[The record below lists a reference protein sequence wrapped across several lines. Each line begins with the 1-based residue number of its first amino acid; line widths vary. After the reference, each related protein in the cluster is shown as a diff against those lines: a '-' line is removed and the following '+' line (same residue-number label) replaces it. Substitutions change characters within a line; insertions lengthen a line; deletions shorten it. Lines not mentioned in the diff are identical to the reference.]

1 MIRSEYWNR
10 TNGLLDWCNDSELR
24 VLEEQLKKALK
35 ARHDKNLVKFE
46 ETEHRKRK
54 RAATKVK
61 RASKKLK

>member
-35 ARHDKNLVKFE
+35 ARHDKNIVKFE
-46 ETEHRKRK
+46 DSEF
-54 RAATKVK
+54 
-61 RASKKLK
+61 KKNRRSAEYINRR